1 MSEQDPIVAVLDDLD
16 RPASPRPEFAE
27 ALRAQL
33 LAELAEP
40 NGAVSERGV
49 LGKPLGL
56 HRRRRVRRPGL
67 AIALVTAVIALA
79 VAAAAAVLAGLG
91 SAPASAEALLR
102 RAERQL
108 AAAPPFRAVIVS
120 REVVSADHIRR
131 NWTYTDA
138 VLYGGKNRWRRNV
151 LSDSLS
157 PNSPF
162 YSMTGTGSFFV
173 WDGRYL
179 GISRADKRFEL
190 YPGLL
195 GTDRNHD
202 SYFVFAE
209 LSPSPPF
216 PPLGSVTHRYLTQAC
231 TKVLPDT
238 TIIGRRAHHLGCG
251 TGPSHFE
258 LWLDAQTGF
267 VLKRVGPRGA
277 RMEVRSI
284 EYSPVFQKSAFRVV
298 PPARATIVW
307 TGPGAPPS
315 TFSPTKGD

>member
-1 MSEQDPIVAVLDDLD
+1 MSDQDPIVALLEDLD
-16 RPASPRPEFAE
+16 RSASPLPEFAE

-40 NGAVSERGV
+40 DGSAS
-49 LGKPLGL
+49 
-56 HRRRRVRRPGL
+56 RRRALGTTLRLDHGRPVRRPRRL
-67 AIALVTAVIALA
+67 ATALAAAIALM
-79 VAAAAAVLAGLG
+79 VAAPIAVLVGLG

-108 AAAPPFRAVIVS
+108 AVAPSFRAVVVS
-120 REVVSADHIRR
+120 REVVTVDHVRR

-138 VLYGGKNRWRRNV
+138 VLYGGKDRWRRNV
-151 LSDSLS
+151 LRDSLS

-162 YSMTGTGSFFV
+162 YPMTGTGSFFV

-179 GISRADKRFEL
+179 GVSRADRRFEL

-195 GTDRNHD
+195 GTDRDHD

-216 PPLGSVTHRYLTQAC
+216 PPLGVLTHRYLTQEC
-231 TKVLPDT
+231 TKVLDDT
-238 TIIGRRAHHLGCG
+238 MIIGRRAHHLGCG
-251 TGPSHFE
+251 TGSSHFE
-258 LWLDAQTGF
+258 LWLDAETGF

-277 RMEVRSI
+277 RVEVRSI
-284 EYSPVFQKSAFRVV
+284 EYEPAFPKSAFRVV
-298 PPARATIVW
+298 PPAGATIVW
-307 TGPGAPPS
+307 TGPGAPPTS
-315 TFSPTKGD
+315 FSPTKGG